1 MAGCRHGLG
10 AEAVFRNHI
19 AMPMKNA
26 LGTVQDD
33 EAAALRVFRRD
44 WKWRSPSGGRAAPAE
59 KTTQQRVACARL
71 RFPIDAVFVAALVAV
86 VIGVSPASAKSLRF
100 ASAFDPQTMDPH
112 SLALLYHSRVSTQI
126 YESLVSRD
134 RKFAIE
140 PALAVSWQ
148 PAGANAWRF
157 RLRPNVRFHD
167 GTSMTA
173 DDVVFSIERALA
185 KSSQRSF
192 QLRGVTG
199 AKKVDDATVDVLLA
213 APDAVLPE
221 KLIFIGIMS
230 RAWATKHNVAL
241 PQDYN
246 AKQETFAVRHANGT
260 GPYMLKRYEPDNV
273 TVLAANPHWWGK
285 RGNVDEA
292 TYTVIQSDATRL
304 AALASGQVDFVVDPP
319 FQDVA
324 RLKAEGRFRLTQ
336 TSDIGTQYLGFD
348 QARGELE
355 FADVKGRNPFK
366 DLRVRRAIYQAIDVD
381 TIVAKVLRGQATPTG
396 SHLSPL
402 VDGHVPDLEK
412 RLRYDPAAARAL
424 LKDAGFAEGF
434 GVTLDC
440 VNIAYRAAVCQA
452 VAGMLAQV
460 GIRVTF
466 QPFPTS
472 TFFPKLTQA
481 TTSFFEFGWTP
492 TPDAWG
498 TLNAIVRS
506 FADGGPGAF
515 NAGRYAN
522 PKVDALVDALRIEP
536 DLAKRRGMVSDVL
549 RILNADLPLVPL
561 YRRTLT
567 WVMKP
572 NVAAAHW
579 PNDILELRFV
589 QID

>member
-1 MAGCRHGLG
+1 MSRALLVPAPIAVRASVAKGTKQRAPYG
-10 AEAVFRNHI
+10 ALRWAARTFCL
-19 AMPMKNA
+19 PA
-26 LGTVQDD
+26 LF
-33 EAAALRVFRRD
+33 AALALT
-44 WKWRSPSGGRAAPAE
+44 AAP
-59 KTTQQRVACARL
+59 V
-71 RFPIDAVFVAALVAV
+71 
-86 VIGVSPASAKSLRF
+86 SAKSLRF

-126 YESLVSRD
+126 YESLVARD
-134 RKFAIE
+134 RDFAIE
-140 PALAVSWQ
+140 PALALSWQ
-148 PAGANAWRF
+148 PAGATAWRF

-167 GTSMTA
+167 GMPMTA

-199 AKKVDDATVDVLLA
+199 ARKVDDATVDVLLA

-230 RAWATKHNVAL
+230 RAWATQHNVAL

-246 AKQETFAVRHANGT
+246 AKQETFAVRNANGT
-260 GPYMLKRYEPDNV
+260 GPYLLKRYEPDNV
-273 TVLAANPHWWGK
+273 VVLAANPHWWGR
-285 RGNVDEA
+285 RGNLDEV

-324 RLKAEGRFRLTQ
+324 RLKSEGRFRLTQ
-336 TSDIGTQYLGFD
+336 VSDIGTQYLGFD
-348 QARGELE
+348 QSRNELQ
-355 FADVKGRNPFK
+355 FSDVKGRNPFK

-402 VDGHVPDLEK
+402 VGGHVPELEK
-412 RLRYDPAAARAL
+412 RLPYDPAAARAL
-424 LKDAGFAEGF
+424 LKEAGFAGGF

-440 VNIAYRAAVCQA
+440 VNIAFRAAVCQA

-460 GIRVTF
+460 GIRVSF

-472 TFFPKLTQA
+472 TFFPRLTQA

-492 TPDAWG
+492 TTDAWG

-522 PKVDALVDALRIEP
+522 PRLDATVDAIRVEP
-536 DLAKRRGMVSDVL
+536 DLAKRRRMVGDVL
-549 RILNADLPLVPL
+549 RIMNADLPLVPL

-567 WVMKP
+567 WVMRP
-572 NVAAAHW
+572 NVTAAHW
-579 PNDILELRFV
+579 PNDIVELRFV